1 MNINIILCVI
11 ASNRG
16 NRQGNE
22 PLSGAIGGGHGPLTS
37 TPSQKQSRQQLDKRY
52 LSIRKTISS
61 NKETSSLTM
70 DKFNFDTADADTS
83 LAAAMVSSSI
93 SPERQRELLIKVS
106 NPRNKVHILELFI
119 SL

>member
-1 MNINIILCVI
+1 MLIIFRNININKILS
-11 ASNRG
+11 SNRD
-16 NRQGNE
+16 NLQGND
-22 PLSGAIGGGHGPLTS
+22 PLSGAVGGGHGSLTS

-61 NKETSSLTM
+61 NHDKSSLTT
-70 DKFNFDTADADTS
+70 DKFNFDTGEADTS

-106 NPRNKVHILELFI
+106 NTRNKV
-119 SL
+119 